1 MAWRSLLAMVA
12 AMAAALVLLPAAAQ
26 ADSTVWLCRPGVS
39 PDPCTPGLSTTR
51 LSPAGAA
58 LGTVKVRA
66 DRTPAVDCFYVYPT
80 VSHQTTENA
89 NLVIDPEENRVAL
102 FQAARFSQR
111 CRVYAPM
118 YRQLTLQGLTSARS
132 PAGRAIAY
140 ADVKA
145 AWDDYLKRFNHGRG
159 VVLIG
164 HSQGA
169 FMLRALIRNQIDR
182 VPAVRR
188 RLVSALLLGANVAV
202 KKGTGIG
209 GDFHHVPACR
219 RASQLGCVVA
229 YSTFNAPVPADAAFG
244 RLAGSGP
251 TANPAA
257 PAGQEV
263 LCTNPA
269 ALGGG
274 AGTLDPIY
282 PVAATAAA
290 PHTVWTVA
298 PGSYRAR
305 CSSADGARVL
315 QLSSLGGAPVLKPSP
330 FPSWGLHTFDVN
342 LALGNLVDL
351 VGRQARAYAAR

>member
-1 MAWRSLLAMVA
+1 MAWRSLLSTVSAT
-12 AMAAALVLLPAAAQ
+12 AAALVLLPAVGQ
-26 ADSTVWLCRPGVS
+26 ADSTVWLCRPGVA

-51 LSPAGAA
+51 LSPAGAV
-58 LGTVKVRA
+58 LGAVKVRA
-66 DRTPAVDCFYVYPT
+66 DRKPPVDCFYVYPT
-80 VSHQTTENA
+80 VSTQKTENA
-89 NLVIDPEENRVAL
+89 DLTIDPEQRRVAL
-102 FQAARFSQR
+102 YQAARFSQH

-118 YRQLTLQGLTSARS
+118 YRQLTLQGVTGARS
-132 PAGRAIAY
+132 PVGRAIAY

-145 AWDDYLKRFNHGRG
+145 AWDEYRTRYGHGRG

-169 FMLRALIRNQIDR
+169 FMLRALMRNEIDGHR
-182 VPAVRR
+182 TVRK

-202 KKGTGIG
+202 RKGSGIG
-209 GDFHHVPACR
+209 GDFRHIGACR
-219 RASQLGCVVA
+219 TAAQTGCVVA
-229 YSTFNAPVPADAAFG
+229 YSTFNTPVPADAAFG

-257 PAGQEV
+257 PADQEV

-274 AGTLDPIY
+274 AGTLDPIF
-282 PVAATAAA
+282 PVVTESG
-290 PHTVWTVA
+290 PRTVWTVA

-305 CSSADGARVL
+305 CSSAGGARVL
-315 QLSSLGGAPVLKPSP
+315 QVSSLGGAPVLKPSP
-330 FPSWGLHTFDVN
+330 LPSWGLHTVDVN

-351 VGRQARAYAAR
+351 VGRQARRYASR